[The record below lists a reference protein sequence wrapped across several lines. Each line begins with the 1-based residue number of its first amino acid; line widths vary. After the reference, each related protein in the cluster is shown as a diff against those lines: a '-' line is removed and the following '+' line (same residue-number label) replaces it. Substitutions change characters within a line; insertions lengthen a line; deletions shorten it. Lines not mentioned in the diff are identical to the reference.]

1 MLMLN
6 NKSKVGYNYLIENTL
21 NYRMNLANHSFN
33 FLAGHTFQKERISYT
48 SITAT
53 GFADD
58 NIQSIAGG
66 SSFTAKHHLDIW
78 TMESYFQEYNMITT
92 PNIYFQRQ

>member
-1 MLMLN
+1 MGGDYDN
-6 NKSKVGYNYLIENTL
+6 YTRNYYYPSSVGSYRTPAPRSDADAQQQKQSRYNYLIENTL

-66 SSFTAKHHLDIW
+66 EF
-78 TMESYFQEYNMITT
+78 
-92 PNIYFQRQ
+92 IYC